1 MTLGGFTFDTAL
13 LNDAVQIFILYLV
26 FYWLLRAAKGSRFG
40 QVLTGVGLLF
50 AALIA
55 FTYLLHFDVLSRI
68 VQGLLLYLALSSVVI
83 FQPEIRRILAT
94 IGSLLFQD
102 RNRYMNYH
110 GRVTPELLT
119 AYICKLAQRQM
130 GALLAIERGISLK
143 GYEISGVMLDAI
155 ISAELLLSV
164 FKEPM
169 PLHDGGVII
178 RHGRLSSA
186 HCLFPVSVRT
196 ELSESGMR
204 HRAAVGLSE
213 ETDALVI
220 VVSEETGRISVAHNG
235 RLIRYPDTGDDSRAS
250 LVRWIRKAMPRQK
263 SAYEQLA
270 DWFNHRREKAAKLFS
285 KGKEEKKAEEK
296 LKKVEQVEKNE
307 KVGSG

>member
-1 MTLGGFTFDTAL
+1 MTWGGITFDLAL
-13 LNDAVQIFILYLV
+13 LNDVVQIFILYLV

-55 FTYLLHFDVLSRI
+55 FTYLFHFDVLSRI
-68 VQGLLLYLALSSVVI
+68 VQGLLFYLALSSVVI

-102 RNRYMNYH
+102 RARYMNYRGH
-110 GRVTPELLT
+110 LTPELLT
-119 AYICKLAQRQM
+119 GYICKLAQRQM

-143 GYEISGVMLDAI
+143 GYETGGVTLDAV
-155 ISAELLLSV
+155 ISAELMMSI

-169 PLHDGGVII
+169 PLHDGGVVI
-178 RHGRLSSA
+178 RHGRISSA
-186 HCLFPVSVRT
+186 HCLFPVSVRS

-235 RLIRYPDTGDDSRAS
+235 RLIRYPDTSADSRAS

-263 SAYEQLA
+263 TAYEQFA
-270 DWFNHRREKAAKLFS
+270 DWLNHRREKAAKLFS
-285 KGKEEKKAEEK
+285 RTRSDGKVDK
-296 LKKVEQVEKNE
+296 
-307 KVGSG
+307 